1 MRTWRAAYVD
11 IVPQPYL
18 DGLSVDKRETALR
31 EGLAR
36 GKPEMWVAVND
47 AQVIGWIA
55 FGPSR
60 DADALPAMGEVEALY
75 VLPEH
80 WSTGVG
86 RELWHAAAARLIERG
101 FPALTLW
108 VLEDNA
114 RAIRFYTATGLKPNP
129 TTRKTISIGGKA
141 LAEVRYETSAGPS
154 LPPPAAQ
161 SSDTQ
166 L

>member
-60 DADALPAMGEVEALY
+60 DAGAPPAVGEIEAIY
-75 VLPEH
+75 VLPEY

-86 RELWHAAAARLIERG
+86 RELWRAGAGRLGERG
-101 FPALTLW
+101 FTSFTLW
-108 VLEDNA
+108 VLEDNV
-114 RAIRFYTATGLKPNP
+114 RAMRFYSAAGMQPNP
-129 TTRKTISIGGKA
+129 ATRKLLSIGGKS
-141 LAEVRYETSAGPS
+141 LPEVRYEGRSTPS
-154 LPPPAAQ
+154 R
-161 SSDTQ
+161 SSDSP
-166 L
+166 